1 MRFDFRNK
9 EKVDDLYI
17 HDSDFEGYCYDYDER
32 KITLSCRNLFLKK
45 IFHFTFDNV
54 IYCGL
59 QSCTFWHGGNSIYAV
74 HLEDDLPEME
84 RLMEIQNARP
94 ELHASSRINDGTQ
107 YIPVK
112 FIINSGDTLLIIC
125 ESMECEEEK
134 LEV

>member
-1 MRFDFRNK
+1 MKR
-9 EKVDDLYI
+9 
-17 HDSDFEGYCYDYDER
+17 
-32 KITLSCRNLFLKK
+32 T
-45 IFHFTFDNV
+45 
-54 IYCGL
+54 
-59 QSCTFWHGGNSIYAV
+59 NSIYAV